1 MPYSPFTHKHIVLGV
16 TGSIAAYKTAD
27 LASKL
32 TQAGAL
38 VDVILTESA
47 SRFVTP
53 LTFQAV
59 TGRPVYTD
67 LWAEQGHIRHVA
79 LGEKADLLVIA
90 PATAHTI
97 AKLAHGLAD
106 NLLTVTTL
114 ATRGPVLV
122 APAMDG
128 GMFAHPA
135 TQANIQR
142 LKAQG
147 VTIIGPAEGRMA
159 SGLVGL
165 GRMVEP
171 AELLAHIRLALARDG
186 VLRGRKF
193 IITAGPT
200 QEPLDPVRYLTNY
213 SSGKQGVAL
222 AQAALDAG
230 ADVTLIAGP
239 LQVAIPQGIQHI
251 PVQTAEQMKDAVL
264 SAIQDADALLM
275 AAAVADFRPATRAEQ
290 KIKKTEQGSDMV
302 VELTRNPDIL
312 AAVKAQREQTARP
325 RLVLGFAAETQ
336 DVLAYGQDKLVRK
349 GLDFIAVNDVS
360 RTDAGFATD
369 TNEIILLGRT
379 GIITKYALQDKA
391 DIAVRIVAHLAEVL
405 TENSTP

>member
-1 MPYSPFTHKHIVLGV
+1 MSATIPILHHKRIILGV
-16 TGSIAAYKTAD
+16 TGSIACYKAAD

-32 TQAGAL
+32 TQAGAA

-47 SRFVTP
+47 QRFVTP
-53 LTFQAV
+53 FTFQAV

-67 LWAEQGHIRHVA
+67 LWDEHGHIRHVA
-79 LGEKADLLVIA
+79 LGEQANLMLIA

-106 NLLTVTTL
+106 NLLTVTAL
-114 ATRGPVLV
+114 AARCPVLV

-128 GMFAHPA
+128 GMFEHPA
-135 TQANIQR
+135 TQANLHTLQAR
-142 LKAQG
+142 G
-147 VTIIGPAEGRMA
+147 VTVLGPAAGRMA
-159 SGLVGL
+159 SGLTGL
-165 GRMVEP
+165 GRMIEP
-171 AELLAHIRLALARDG
+171 PELLAHIRLKLGENG
-186 VLRGRKF
+186 VLRGRNV

-230 ADVTLIAGP
+230 ANVTLIAGP
-239 LQVAIPQGIQHI
+239 LQVAIPFGVRHT
-251 PVQTAEQMKDAVL
+251 PVQTAEQMKAAVL
-264 SAIQDADALLM
+264 DATQEADALLM

-290 KIKKTEQGSDMV
+290 KIKKTERGSEMV

-312 AAVKAQREQTARP
+312 AAVKEQRGKTARP
-325 RLVLGFAAETQ
+325 QIVLGFAAETQ
-336 DVLAYGQDKLVRK
+336 DVLAYGRDKLERK

-360 RTDAGFATD
+360 RSDAGFATN
-369 TNEIILLGRT
+369 TNQITLLSPAGVV
-379 GIITKYALQDKA
+379 AEFPLQDKYEV
-391 DIAVRIVAHLAEVL
+391 AVQIIQVVAAALR
-405 TENSTP
+405 